1 MSDDDVTLT
10 LTKAEALVLFEW
22 LARTDG
28 AESLPVEDPSEQQVL
43 WRIEGQ
49 LEKVLV
55 EPLRPDYA
63 ELVADARRRVNE
75 AG

>member
-1 MSDDDVTLT
+1 MSDDVITLK

-22 LARTDG
+22 LARTAA
-28 AESLPVEDPSEQQVL
+28 AEALPIEDPSEQQVL
-43 WRIEGQ
+43 WRVEGQ

-55 EPLRPDYA
+55 EPLRPDYLK
-63 ELVADARRRVNE
+63 LVADARRQVRE